1 MVESRREFDA
11 IREEHNA
18 MRDQLRV
25 KYNLN
30 GDNSNARVVP

>member
-1 MVESRREFDA
+1 MAENRREFDA

-18 MRDQLRV
+18 VRDQLRA

-30 GDNSNARVVP
+30 GDNTSSLVVP